1 MNGEIQ
7 VWSVFDRDDRLV
19 LALSNEPGEY
29 NFARLPPR
37 PVDPVFLTYATI
49 QCYDA
54 KAESALLRMVMESST
69 VTDLF
74 DRLASAGYRVHLG
87 RPKTGHFAHL

>member
-1 MNGEIQ
+1 MTGEIQ

-37 PVDPVFLTYATI
+37 PVDPVFLPYATV

-54 KAESALLRMVMESST
+54 KAESALLQMVMASST
-69 VTDLF
+69 VSDLF
-74 DRLASAGYRVHLG
+74 QRLSGAGYRIQLG
-87 RPKTGHFAHL
+87 RPKTGHFARL